1 MLNNKKLTALTTAI
15 TLMCMS
21 GSLAAQEVKQQLSEP
36 QAQQQ
41 DAENATVFKRVVP
54 FTQLGYSGSIA
65 IQGSEANAY
74 VGFGSRLDEVVSK
87 ATLYFDITPSPAL
100 LALVSHVKVYLN
112 NELMGVASIVDGQQG
127 KKLSLSMP
135 LDTRYFSNYNQ
146 IRFELIGNT
155 HKDCA
160 NPNDSSIWAEISQSS
175 RIEMFVQ
182 KTQLESDLSLLP
194 APFFDVRDF
203 SQLNLPVVMGDK
215 YDLDEVKAAGVLS
228 SYFGSL
234 AAWRGAQFPLS
245 FDTLPERNAVVFIT
259 NDNKPEFLKDFPDTD
274 GPRLQ
279 VITHPTDPYVKLL
292 LVIGRDSADL
302 NTAVRG
308 LALGN
313 QILTGPIA
321 KINEVKQIKPRVPYD
336 APNWV
341 STDRPVALSELVEQK
356 SMLQVEGRTPPPI
369 SVSLRLPP
377 DLFTWQSR
385 GIP

>member
-36 QAQQQ
+36 HAQQQ
-41 DAENATVFKRVVP
+41 GAENATVFKRVVP

-155 HKDCA
+155 QKDCA

-175 RIEMFVQ
+175 HIEMFVQ

-234 AAWRGAQFPLS
+234 AA
-245 FDTLPERNAVVFIT
+245 
-259 NDNKPEFLKDFPDTD
+259 
-274 GPRLQ
+274 
-279 VITHPTDPYVKLL
+279 
-292 LVIGRDSADL
+292 
-302 NTAVRG
+302 
-308 LALGN
+308 
-313 QILTGPIA
+313 
-321 KINEVKQIKPRVPYD
+321 
-336 APNWV
+336 
-341 STDRPVALSELVEQK
+341 
-356 SMLQVEGRTPPPI
+356 
-369 SVSLRLPP
+369 
-377 DLFTWQSR
+377 
-385 GIP
+385 